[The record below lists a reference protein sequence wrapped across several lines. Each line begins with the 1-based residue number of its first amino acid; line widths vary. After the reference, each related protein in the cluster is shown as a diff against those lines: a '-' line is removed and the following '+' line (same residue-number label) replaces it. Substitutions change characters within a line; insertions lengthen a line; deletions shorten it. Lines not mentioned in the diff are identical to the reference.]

1 MRSPKSF
8 SPEQVAFAAVLTIV
22 PLLLCGFMFGFD
34 IPLASAKFWSL
45 PKGDMAA
52 MTTAYEVYVR
62 QPWTFPITMV
72 SGLTP
77 APVSIVFSDSIPWLS
92 VLLKAS
98 GLGPLFNPLGVFLM
112 LSYPLQAWSMVALL
126 RALGVTDRAP
136 LLIGGL
142 MALLFPAW
150 IARQFGH
157 IALSGHWLILFSL
170 ALTVSSIRFG
180 LTWKR
185 VGGFAALAALA
196 AGVHAYH
203 LVPLGAGFGAAL
215 LSELAQRRNGAWTR
229 VPVAAAAVL
238 AAVLLAAFVLG
249 YGGGT
254 TTSGGAAALGYYSMN
269 ALGPVWPQAS
279 KIFGQDWLG
288 GWFRDTLDPNGGQ
301 MFEGFQFLGFGS
313 LGLIAIMLLPLLR
326 DIWMA
331 RRPEAGFRARWAP
344 LILTMTALAAWAIG
358 WNVYVGKDLVATLP
372 KPSGKLA
379 DIVSVYR
386 AHGRFFWAPGY
397 LLLALAI
404 TQVSRLPRRFGLA
417 LLALALAVQAYDTSE
432 LRKGVRTTFGAPDTL
447 DMPPAFAASPAIRGR
462 PWVFRPTYHCSL
474 SQIDL
479 RAIGQMVLVAER
491 AGGTTNTF
499 GTARSND
506 APCDDFQLDLTRD
519 AAPGDR
525 RITVVT
531 SAGQVEGGLLQPFA
545 QRSDCY
551 RFARGVICGRDLG
564 GIKGLAPVARGT
576 LAAVHEPV
584 TSIRLDQPPRSDA
597 LVSGWAELDPGGKG
611 IWTNGR
617 KAMFTLNAPDAI
629 GPGGFYLEVVA
640 TGFSDEPLR
649 PQRVTLYA
657 NAHRL
662 ETRNIEVGVFT
673 TYRFTVPAGLV
684 PPGQPVWFA
693 FDLPDARTSDI
704 DPRQLGIAVQELKVL
719 K

>member
-1 MRSPKSF
+1 MRSPKSY
-8 SPEQVAFAAVLTIV
+8 SPQQVAFAAVLTIV

-52 MTTAYEVYVR
+52 MTTAYEAYVR

-157 IALSGHWLILFSL
+157 IALSGHWVILFSL
-170 ALTVSSIRFG
+170 ALTVSSIRLG
-180 LTWKR
+180 LTWRR

-196 AGVHAYH
+196 AGIHAYH

-215 LSELAQRRNGAWTR
+215 LSELLQRRNGAWTR
-229 VPVAAAAVL
+229 VPVAAVVVL
-238 AAVLLAAFVLG
+238 AALLLAAFVLG

-254 TTSGGAAALGYYSMN
+254 TASGGAAALGYYSMN
-269 ALGPVWPQAS
+269 VLGPVWPQAS
-279 KIFGQDWLG
+279 KVFGQDWLG
-288 GWFRDTLDPNGGQ
+288 GWFRGTLDPNGGQ
-301 MFEGFQFLGFGS
+301 YFEGFQFLGVGS
-313 LGLIAIMLLPLLR
+313 LALMAIMLVPLLYGAW
-326 DIWMA
+326 IG
-331 RRPEAGFRARWAP
+331 RRPEAGFWARWAP
-344 LILTMTALAAWAIG
+344 LILTMTALAAWAVG
-358 WNVYVGKDLVATLP
+358 WNVYVGKDFVAAVP

-379 DIVSVYR
+379 DMISVYR

-397 LLLALAI
+397 LLLAVAI
-404 TQVSRLPRRFGLA
+404 SQVSRLPRRFGLA
-417 LLALALAVQAYDTSE
+417 LLGVALAVQAYDSSE
-432 LRKGVRTTFGAPDTL
+432 LRQGVRTTFGAPDTL

-479 RAIGQMVLVAER
+479 RAISQMVLVAER

-519 AAPGDR
+519 AASGDR

-531 SAGQVEGGLLQPFA
+531 SNGKLEGGPLQPFA
-545 QRSDCY
+545 QRGDCY

-564 GIKGLAPVARGT
+564 GIEGLAPVARGV
-576 LAAVHEPV
+576 LAVTHEPV
-584 TSIRLDQPPRSDA
+584 TSIRLDRPPRSDA

-617 KAMFTLNAPDAI
+617 KALFTLNAPDAI
-629 GPGGFYLEVVA
+629 GPNGFYLEVVA

-662 ETRNIEVGVFT
+662 ETRNIEVGAFD

-693 FDLPDARTSDI
+693 FDLPDARTSNI

>member
-8 SPEQVAFAAVLTIV
+8 SREQVLFAAVLTIV
-22 PLLLCGFMFGFD
+22 PILLCGFMFGFD
-34 IPLASAKFWSL
+34 IPLASAEFWSL

-52 MTTAYEVYVR
+52 MTTAYEAYVR
-62 QPWTFPITMV
+62 QPWTFPPTMV

-77 APVSIVFSDSIPWLS
+77 QPVSIVYSDSIPWLS
-92 VLLKAS
+92 ILLKAS

-112 LSYPLQAWSMVALL
+112 LSYPLQAWSMVSLL
-126 RALGVTDRAP
+126 RALGVADRLP

-157 IALSGHWLILFSL
+157 IALCGHWLILFSL
-170 ALTVSSIRFG
+170 AVTVSSIRFG
-180 LTWKR
+180 LTWRR

-203 LVPLGAGFGAAL
+203 LVPVGAGFGAAL

-238 AAVLLAAFVLG
+238 ASVLLAAFVLG

-269 ALGPVWPQAS
+269 VLGPVWPQAS
-279 KIFGQDWLG
+279 KVFGQDWLG
-288 GWFRDTLDPNGGQ
+288 GWFRGTLDPNGGQ
-301 MFEGFQFLGFGS
+301 YFEGFQFLGVGA
-313 LGLIAIMLLPLLR
+313 LALMAIMLLPVLR
-326 DIWMA
+326 DAWMD
-331 RRPEAGFRARWAP
+331 RRAEPGFWARWAP
-344 LILTMTALAAWAIG
+344 LMLTMAGLTAWAIG
-358 WNVYVGKDLVATLP
+358 WNVYVGKDLVATIP

-379 DIVSVYR
+379 DVISLYR

-397 LLLALAI
+397 LLTALAI
-404 TQVSRLPRRFGLA
+404 CQVSRLPRIGLA
-417 LLALALAVQAYDTSE
+417 LLGLALAVQAYDTSE
-432 LRKGVRTTFGAPDTL
+432 LRQGVRTVFGAPDTL

-462 PWVFRPTYHCSL
+462 PFVFRPTYHCSP

-479 RAIGQMVLVAER
+479 RAIGQMVLIAER
-491 AGGTTNTF
+491 AGGTANTF

-506 APCDDFQLDLTRD
+506 APCEDLQLDLTRD

-525 RITVVT
+525 RITVVMG
-531 SAGQVEGGLLQPFA
+531 AGQLTGGFLQPFA
-545 QRSDCY
+545 QRTDCY
-551 RFARGVICGRDLG
+551 RFVRGVICGRDLG
-564 GIKGLAPVARGT
+564 GVKGLEPVEPGA
-576 LAAVHEPV
+576 LAATREPV
-584 TSIRLDQPPRSDA
+584 TSIRLDQPPRPDA

-611 IWTNGR
+611 IWTNGA

-629 GPGGFYLEVVA
+629 GPDGFYLEVVA
-640 TGFSDEPLR
+640 TAFSDEPLR

-657 NAHRL
+657 NEHRVQ
-662 ETRNIEVGVFT
+662 TINVDVGAFNS
-673 TYRFTVPAGLV
+673 YHFTVPAGLV
-684 PPGQPVWFA
+684 PPGQPVWFT
-693 FDLPDARTSDI
+693 FDLPDARSSEI
-704 DPRQLGIAVQELKVL
+704 DPRKLGVAVQEIKVL